1 MTEPGKG
8 NNDDVIGNNKQS
20 TENFFTI
27 MDGII
32 Q

>member
-1 MTEPGKG
+1 MIEPGKDD
-8 NNDDVIGNNKQS
+8 NDKVIDDNKQS